1 MKGKWKNLHWTLAT
15 AREPSDFS
23 VWRGFG
29 ADHQTLDVAI
39 VIQIPIALWSPTY
52 RKCNKFTELCFVFD
66 IRTAAT
72 SNDTIFTYDI
82 KLYQK

>member
-39 VIQIPIALWSPTY
+39 VI
-52 RKCNKFTELCFVFD
+52 
-66 IRTAAT
+66 
-72 SNDTIFTYDI
+72 
-82 KLYQK
+82 